1 MTHPFSEKELHEI
14 HGEEVD
20 IEGRNGTNK
29 SHTNFGYNTP
39 GESHMSPNY
48 KTKLGSYNFNDL
60 IKAYL
65 VEFSACVIFMLI
77 ENYAGGNLQIA
88 VFGVFI
94 LITTLYP
101 VSGANMNACVSLS
114 LWYYEEEFVKVHIYR
129 RFGYILIIQ
138 PLGILVGQIIS
149 LGVVGPNL
157 IYLRPRDTDPFK
169 IAFCEFF
176 WTGCL
181 IFIALHSIVSRYT
194 RPNKDIALNFAFF
207 FCFFYYISLAGA
219 NFSGS
224 SYNPTKY
231 LVNQSIAYIRGVEV
245 NAFKNWYCYIFPQF
259 LGTVVFTFIFKYLFE
274 PTYYRMISLKYRWE
288 DKFYPEKY
296 E

>member
-1 MTHPFSEKELHEI
+1 MTNTYSAKELQEI
-14 HGEEVD
+14 HGQEVD
-20 IEGRNGTNK
+20 IEGIHTTNK
-29 SHTNFGYNTP
+29 SQMNLGYFTAGN
-39 GESHMSPNY
+39 SDSSD
-48 KTKLGSYNFNDL
+48 KSKVKLGSYNWNDL
-60 IKAYL
+60 WKAYL

-77 ENYAGGNLQIA
+77 ENYAAGNLQIA

-101 VSGANMNACVSLS
+101 VSGANMNACVSIS
-114 LWYYEEEFVKVHIYR
+114 LWYYEEEFVKIHILR

-138 PLGILVGQIIS
+138 PLGLFVGQIIS
-149 LGVVGPNL
+149 LTVVGPNL
-157 IYLRPRDTDPFK
+157 IYLKPKDTDPFK
-169 IAFCEFF
+169 IAFCEFL

-231 LVNQSIAYIRGVEV
+231 LVNQAIAYIRGVEPD
-245 NAFKNWYCYIFPQF
+245 AFKNWYCYIFPQF
-259 LGTVVFTFIFKYLFE
+259 FGTLIFTLMFKYLFE
-274 PTYYRMISLKYRWE
+274 PTFYRMMNLKYKWE